1 MPEFMMTM
9 INTFLMNL
17 SDNTNFILIQMNEKR
32 KKKNNRKNKA
42 LKNVQLSSFSQKRET
57 KPDEKYEKLRI
68 FDVCSFLHEQE
79 EPPRH
84 HAYSVLLAIAVSDI
98 SYHVYFTLDSMKV

>member
-32 KKKNNRKNKA
+32 KKKITAR
-42 LKNVQLSSFSQKRET
+42 T
-57 KPDEKYEKLRI
+57 KHSKM
-68 FDVCSFLHEQE
+68 F
-79 EPPRH
+79 
-84 HAYSVLLAIAVSDI
+84 
-98 SYHVYFTLDSMKV
+98 SYHHSAKKEKQNPM